1 MGKKEFWTFSD
12 SNPVAM
18 AVLIY
23 EAILFIYFGNLE
35 ISLNEAHHYQ
45 Q

>member
-1 MGKKEFWTFSD
+1 MGKNEFWTFSD

-23 EAILFIYFGNLE
+23 EAILFIYLFILV
-35 ISLNEAHHYQ
+35 IWKFH
-45 Q
+45 